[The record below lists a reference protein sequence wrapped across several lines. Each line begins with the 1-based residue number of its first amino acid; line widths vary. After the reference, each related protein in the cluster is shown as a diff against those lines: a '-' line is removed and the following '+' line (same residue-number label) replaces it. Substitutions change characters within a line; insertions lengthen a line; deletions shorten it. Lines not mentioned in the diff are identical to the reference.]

1 MILVQSIMICVFVW
15 TILRTCQIVHMKS
28 KQIDVYM
35 AIITSTQTGK
45 GAASPLWVGSPVYTG
60 DQQSKAAKQSSS
72 QQQSNTKLQQQ
83 RQRKPSIF
91 LHTVGPSFMIV

>member
-1 MILVQSIMICVFVW
+1 M
-15 TILRTCQIVHMKS
+15 
-28 KQIDVYM
+28 YM
-35 AIITSTQTGK
+35 GIITSTQTGN